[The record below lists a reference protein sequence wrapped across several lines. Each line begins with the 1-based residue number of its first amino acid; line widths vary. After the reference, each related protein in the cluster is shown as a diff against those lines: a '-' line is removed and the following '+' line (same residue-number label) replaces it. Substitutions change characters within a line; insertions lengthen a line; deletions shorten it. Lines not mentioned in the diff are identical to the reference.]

1 MITVRIM
8 LEILGKPQLHVEETL
23 QNLSDKLTGDERYTV
38 RSKDLAKVKEIE
50 DGIKEGGSL
59 WSTFGEFEVLVKN
72 PSSLVELCFEY
83 MPSNIE
89 VIDPDKI
96 EFNHEVLSH
105 LLNTLQ
111 SRLHQVDMVSKKVHN
126 ENTFLKRNMNLLM
139 YNFLRVL
146 ITQEKRTLKN
156 LSKLTGVDEKR
167 LGMYLDKMVDDK
179 RIELVE
185 GVYKL
190 L

>member
-1 MITVRIM
+1 M
-8 LEILGKPQLHVEETL
+8 
-23 QNLSDKLTGDERYTV
+23 
-38 RSKDLAKVKEIE
+38 
-50 DGIKEGGSL
+50 
-59 WSTFGEFEVLVKN
+59 
-72 PSSLVELCFEY
+72 
-83 MPSNIE
+83 
-89 VIDPDKI
+89 
-96 EFNHEVLSH
+96 
-105 LLNTLQ
+105 
-111 SRLHQVDMVSKKVHN
+111 DMVSKKVHN